1 MDNNGTDS
9 NGVTDGNTS
18 RNETM
23 GAGDDGVRESG
34 GTSEILLATIIVLVF
49 LLLVAMTAIA
59 VFAVLF
65 WQKKRKKGEDNQVEP
80 YTITVALYC
89 ELRSKGVLCRTVIT
103 LPSTE
108 RVEKRSTIP
117 EPDVASTLR
126 SSHHTSIPDNV
137 YGYLEPDLYSSLTL
151 TRSRDSVR
159 LYQVH

>member
-34 GTSEILLATIIVLVF
+34 GMSVILLATIIVLVF
-49 LLLVAMTAIA
+49 LLLVAVTAIA

-80 YTITVALYC
+80 Y
-89 ELRSKGVLCRTVIT
+89 
-103 LPSTE
+103 
-108 RVEKRSTIP
+108 KRQ
-117 EPDVASTLR
+117 
-126 SSHHTSIPDNV
+126 
-137 YGYLEPDLYSSLTL
+137 SL
-151 TRSRDSVR
+151 
-159 LYQVH
+159 